1 MYQKTTATTKIFDL
15 NKRIRAVCGGTSASK
30 TVSIL
35 IYLIDYAIAKPNTS
49 ISVVSE
55 SFPHLKRGAIRDFTE
70 IMKDHGYW
78 HESLWNATDKMFQ
91 FPNGSFIEFFSA
103 DQPDKVRGP
112 RRHILFINECN
123 NVPYETFDQLEIRT
137 RDQIW
142 LDWNP
147 TNEFWFYDKVKERDD
162 VDFITLTY
170 KDNEALDEQIVKSIE
185 SHKENRNWWQ
195 VYGLGQLGDVEGK
208 IYRNWP
214 IIDDIPEEARLE
226 RYCIDFGYSLDPT
239 AIIAIYYWNNAF
251 ILDELMYNKGLSNKQ
266 IADVILNQGQDVV
279 TVADSAEPKS
289 IDELRMYGV
298 AAIPARKGKD
308 SILNGILH
316 VQSQKIFVT
325 KRSTNVIKEN
335 RNYMWKRFPNGRID
349 GRHPEDVFNHAM
361 DALRYGLE
369 TLRPTYQMTEP
380 VKIKTTHQLIL
391 EQIGTSSR
399 SDEILGDMY

>member
-1 MYQKTTATTKIFDL
+1 MYQRTTATTKIFDL

-325 KRSTNVIKEN
+325 KRSTNIIKEN
-335 RNYMWKRFPNGRID
+335 RNYMWKRFPDGRID

-391 EQIGTSSR
+391 EQIGTGNR